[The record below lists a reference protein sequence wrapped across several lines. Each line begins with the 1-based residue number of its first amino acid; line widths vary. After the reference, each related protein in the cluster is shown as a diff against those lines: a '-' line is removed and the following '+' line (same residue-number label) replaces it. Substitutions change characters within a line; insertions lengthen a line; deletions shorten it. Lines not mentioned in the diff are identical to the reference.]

1 MTTTTTAP
9 NVDRFR
15 HAQDQVW
22 RHVAHELATGQKQT
36 HWMWFVFPQLRGLA
50 KSEMA
55 QRYGIADKAEALAY
69 LDNEVLR
76 VRLASATM
84 AVLKQK
90 RLMFGD
96 TDRKKLRSCM
106 TLFRGLVTDPTLP
119 DAVLTKYYDGP
130 CQLTLDLLAGRP
142 IPQQWTP
149 RPAWTPNWDPGDTA
163 MGRVETRETRRWD
176 RQIRRARATVE
187 RAQAPLWDD
196 QDGQEPMSHREIM
209 TFVKSFGLSA
219 IATQQLVDRWMEDQN
234 RASEQGWDAR
244 DAEY

>member
-1 MTTTTTAP
+1 MTTTTTTP
-9 NVDRFR
+9 DVTRFKR
-15 HAQDQVW
+15 AQDKVW
-22 RHVAHELATGQKQT
+22 RHVAHELATGRKQT
-36 HWMWFVFPQLRGLA
+36 HWMWFVFPQHRGLA

-55 QRYGIADKAEALAY
+55 QRYGIRDEAEALAY

-76 VRLASATM
+76 IRLASATM

-90 RLMFGD
+90 QLMFGD

-119 DAVLTKYYDGP
+119 DAVLAKFYDGEQCP
-130 CQLTLDLLAGRP
+130 LTLDLLAGRP
-142 IPQQWTP
+142 IPVQWVK
-149 RPAWTPNWDPGDTA
+149 PAPWTPNWGPGDTA

-176 RQIRRARATVE
+176 RQINRARATVE

-196 QDGQEPMSHREIM
+196 PEPMSHREIM
-209 TFVKSFGLSA
+209 SYVKSFGLSA

-234 RASEQGWDAR
+234 RAAEQGWNAR